1 MTSSIDALLKNCGL
15 PLSNGKPVDETGRRR
30 FFLPA
35 GQLYATAEPTD
46 IVTVLGSCVSV
57 CLYDVAKGVGGAN
70 HFMLPGS
77 AVIPSPRYATH
88 AFDLLLEQLIA
99 LGARR
104 SRLEA
109 KLFGGASMLKLGTD
123 AMRDL
128 GGRNIDA
135 ARRRLEDEHIPIVS
149 EDVGGSSGRKL
160 VFSTGDGTALLR
172 QV

>member
-1 MTSSIDALLKNCGL
+1 MSSTIDTLLKNCGL
-15 PLSNGKPVDETGRRR
+15 PLRNGNPVDETGRKR

-46 IVTVLGSCVSV
+46 IVTVIGSCVAV
-57 CLYDVAKGVGGAN
+57 CLYDKAKGVGGAN

-77 AVIPSPRYATH
+77 SLTPSPRYAVN
-88 AFDLLLEQLIA
+88 AFDLLLAQLLS

-109 KLFGGASMLKLGTD
+109 KLFGGASMLKIGTD

-128 GGRNIDA
+128 GSRNIEA
-135 ARRRLEDEHIPIVS
+135 ARRKLEEERLPVVS

-160 VFSTGDGTALLR
+160 VFSTGDGAALLR